1 MRDAELREALGGIF
15 LFEALDG
22 EALDAIAAFS
32 RFVQIGRGEA
42 LFDEGDVA
50 TAFYAVLEGRVKIV
64 RTLAGGAEVVV
75 HVQRAGDL
83 VAEAAIYSLQRY
95 PAACVALDD
104 ALLVRVPAAEFTA
117 LLLRRADIALA
128 VMHGYSRRLRA
139 FVETIGILSS
149 HDVKVRLA
157 RWLIASLR
165 AAPASGAAVV
175 ELSGTRRDL
184 AAHLGT
190 VPETL
195 SRAFSALRAAA
206 LIDPARD
213 SVRILDLPALRR
225 LADGT

>member
-1 MRDAELREALGGIF
+1 MRDAGLREALGGIF

-64 RTLAGGAEVVV
+64 RTLAGGAE
-75 HVQRAGDL
+75 DL

-165 AAPASGAAVV
+165 AAPASSAAVV